1 MLISVNFEQLN
12 DVQEH
17 LKKELDALGTL
28 KNAVELQYE
37 LSQSNMDKNTEL
49 YKRQLEFIRR
59 EKEIISGRKKLLQE
73 TLETFVEASYMFREK
88 IDSAKHSLD
97 K

>member
-17 LKKELDALGTL
+17 LKRELDALERL

-37 LSQSNMDKNTEL
+37 LSQLSLDKNTEL
-49 YKRQLEFIRR
+49 FKRQLEFIRK
-59 EKEIISGRKKLLQE
+59 EKERISGRKKLLQE

-88 IDSAKHSLD
+88 IDSAKYSLD